1 MRCPCTPH
9 HPRRKHRRAP
19 RAGEIADP
27 RGCIVRLSPAP
38 RHLGQE
44 ILKGGGASASRARAT
59 VGGIR
64 ARGKKAHGMDVLA
77 LAQGTL
83 DSGARCTFLS
93 SPCCAP
99 RGECAPIV
107 GREGGW
113 SRRPHRRRGFECHV
127 RAHRGALPYKD
138 EARDGL
144 CGPTRESRH
153 EVGPSVTR
161 VRMIQRSSVAG
172 SRVGG
177 RDDGGAV
184 RGDGAVGVG
193 TLVDRGKV
201 SDLERLGKR
210 LSVVCAHASD
220 GGRIGALRGNLKKLK
235 RGAVGGTAR
244 EVRLVSDAEG
254 MGAQAR
260 DASRAIGSQPFP
272 PLDGEGGFDAIDRA
286 SRPPDRCDPG
296 MAQQRHGRPAGLGRV
311 HV

>member
-27 RGCIVRLSPAP
+27 SGCIVRLSPAP

-44 ILKGGGASASRARAT
+44 ILKGGGACHAHCVARRALHGVHASDDSAASARCLASARDRC
-59 VGGIR
+59 GGIR

-144 CGPTRESRH
+144 CGPTRES
-153 EVGPSVTR
+153 
-161 VRMIQRSSVAG
+161 G
-172 SRVGG
+172 S
-177 RDDGGAV
+177 
-184 RGDGAVGVG
+184 
-193 TLVDRGKV
+193 
-201 SDLERLGKR
+201 
-210 LSVVCAHASD
+210 
-220 GGRIGALRGNLKKLK
+220 
-235 RGAVGGTAR
+235 
-244 EVRLVSDAEG
+244 
-254 MGAQAR
+254 
-260 DASRAIGSQPFP
+260 
-272 PLDGEGGFDAIDRA
+272 
-286 SRPPDRCDPG
+286 
-296 MAQQRHGRPAGLGRV
+296 
-311 HV
+311 